1 MMDRRAFI
9 GTLAGSLLAAPLA
22 ADAQQG
28 GTFWRIGYLGYGAPG
43 SDPSGIEGLRQ
54 GLRELGYVENQ
65 SIVVEY
71 RYAEGKLDR
80 LASLIGELID
90 LKVEIL
96 LAQGTAATAAAKRR
110 TTTTPIVTVSGDPV
124 GSRFVQSLARP
135 GGNITGLSFAVGE
148 SFSGKWLQLVRETVP
163 KASSVG
169 IIWNPAS
176 RWGASS
182 LEEMKALAPGLS
194 LRLSSHPVRSREDI
208 DAAFATVTRAHV
220 GALIIQTDPLVV
232 GQTAQI
238 VRLASASGI
247 PTVYSLREF
256 VDAGGLVSYGP
267 SLFDLWRRSA
277 TYVDK
282 ILKGAKPGDL
292 PIEQPTKFELVINL
306 KTAKALGLTIPP
318 SLLQRAD
325 QVIE

>member
-9 GTLAGSLLAAPLA
+9 FGIAGGLAAPLA

-28 GTFWRIGYLGYGAPG
+28 GKFWRIGYLGYGAPG

-65 SIVVEY
+65 NIVVEY

-96 LAQGTAATAAAKRR
+96 LAQGTAATAAVKRR
-110 TTTTPIVTVSGDPV
+110 TTTTPIVTVSNDPV
-124 GSRFVQSLARP
+124 GSGFVQSLARP

-169 IIWNPAS
+169 IIWNPAT
-176 RWGASS
+176 RWGAS

-247 PTVYSLREF
+247 PTVYGLREF